1 MLQINRSLPLSTA
14 ELNIRVGVTYG
25 DTKLENNTSLQ
36 SNVEEFYNFPEA
48 FMKEYLY
55 SNKVYGEKKMLLVG
69 GELGT

>member
-36 SNVEEFYNFPEA
+36 SNVEEFYNFPEP

-55 SNKVYGEKKMLLVG
+55 SNKVYREKKMLLVG